1 MAGTLVTTATPMLGG
16 ADAGSGTS
24 GTWTITVAGNWAEGT
39 KFTVTLINALTAE
52 AISIGGGIVTGKVPI
67 FALTYNKKLNLL
79 YDTTWA
85 FSAVNSPTVF
95 NDLNSLG
102 SGNVELSDAYSE
114 ADTTQAIVPYQGKV
128 AIFGKNHIQIW
139 QVDADPA
146 NYQLVQV
153 LENIGTIAKLSAKA
167 LGELDIFFLHRTGFR
182 SLRVKDSSL
191 NAMMVD
197 IGSPIDSIV
206 QTQLAAST
214 SAQQAASCSVIEP
227 VSGQYWGFIKDTIY
241 VLSYYP
247 NSKITAWSK
256 WAATYESGGVQ
267 TAFVPEKFVS
277 YNGQVFVSTAS
288 EFLVYG
294 GAVGTTYDNNVC
306 TWETA
311 WLDADSPANE
321 KQVEGIDLALY
332 GSWTISASTDYISET
347 MTTVLTAQTA
357 ATFLGGKIPFSSIG
371 THLKLKGV
379 STASARATISNALIH
394 YRQTK
399 QK

>member
-1 MAGTLVTTATPMLGG
+1 MLGG
-16 ADAGSGTS
+16 ADPTTGTG
-24 GTWTITVAGNWAEGT
+24 GTWTITVAGSWAEGT
-39 KFTVTLINALTAE
+39 KFTVILTNGVTGESINV
-52 AISIGGGIVTGKVPI
+52 GGGFVTGKVPI

-79 YDTTWA
+79 YSTTWA
-85 FSAVNSPTVF
+85 FSAVNEPTIF

-102 SGNVELSDAYSE
+102 SGNIELSDAYSE
-114 ADTTQAIVPYQGKV
+114 ADTTQAIVPYQGRV

-139 QVDADPA
+139 QIDADPA
-146 NYQLVQV
+146 NYQLTQV

-167 LGELDIFFLHRTGFR
+167 LGELDTFFLHRTGFR

-191 NAMMVD
+191 NATMVD
-197 IGSPIDSIV
+197 VGSPIDSIV
-206 QTQLAAST
+206 QAQLAAST
-214 SAQQAASCSVIEP
+214 SIQQAAACGIIEP
-227 VSGQYWGFIKDTIY
+227 TLGQYWCFIKDIIY
-241 VLSYYP
+241 VLSYFP
-247 NSKITAWSK
+247 NNKISAWSK

-277 YNGQVFVSTAS
+277 YNGQVFVSTAN

-294 GAVGTTYDNNVC
+294 GADGTTYDNNVC

-321 KQVEGIDLALY
+321 KQTEGIDLALA
-332 GSWTISASTDYISET
+332 GSWTISASADYISET
-347 MTTVLTAQTA
+347 MTTVLTTQTA
-357 ATFLGGKIPFSSIG
+357 ATFLGGKVDFSSIG
-371 THLKLKGV
+371 THVKLKGV